1 MRYTVTVSRR
11 DPATD
16 AQARGVLSDIHHLG
30 LEGIER
36 VEIDRVYRLEGAL
49 ARADAER
56 LAERLFI
63 DPVVNTW
70 ALYEGSQASDRA
82 GADHVVEV
90 AFNPGVMDPVEAS
103 VLKAAR
109 DLGIA
114 ALVGVATATRYRI
127 YGNAPAERVAQAA
140 DALLVNNTVQHLVT
154 GDETRRTAHESAT
167 PTEPVVVDVLGGDD
181 EALVAISKR
190 GGLSL
195 NLQEMRRIQEHF
207 QGQGRNPTDVELETL
222 AQTWSEHCVHKTFKG
237 KILYKGEEIDNLL
250 KQTIVRATR
259 ELDRPWCVS
268 VFDDNAGVIEFD
280 DRHHVCFKVETHN
293 HPSALEPY
301 GGAGTGIG
309 GVIRDT
315 LGTGLGAKPVAN
327 TDIFCFARPDYPA
340 EKIPR
345 GVLHPR
351 RIMRGVVAGVR
362 DYGNRMGIP
371 TINGAVIF
379 DDGYLGNPLVYC
391 GNVGIIPVGCERK
404 RVAPGMAVVLV
415 GGRTGRDGIHGATFS
430 SADLGRDEENV
441 WSNAVQIGNPITEKK
456 MVDVL
461 MVARDRRLYSAITD
475 CGAGGLSSAVGE
487 MGEDTGAE
495 VDLEKVPLKYAGLSY
510 TEIWISEA
518 QERMVLAVPPEH
530 VAELLA
536 LFASED
542 VEATVIGKFTD
553 TKRLILRY
561 HGVQV
566 ADLDMGFLHRGVPQ
580 VARRAV
586 WNPSPE
592 PDAAFDEP
600 RSLNDD
606 LLGIL
611 SHPTVASKEWIIRQY
626 DHEVQGGSVL
636 KPLVGAAN
644 DGPSD
649 AAVIRPT
656 LESEKGIV
664 LANGI
669 NPRYGMIDPYW
680 MAFAAIDEALRQ
692 VVAVGGRRDRT
703 AILDNFCWGNPEV
716 PERLGELVRAARGC
730 YDGALHF
737 ETPFISGKD
746 SFYNEYATPDGTIAV
761 PPTLLISAIS
771 VLDDIRYVISM
782 DLKEPGHFLYLVGM
796 TRPEL
801 GGSHYWLLRGAL
813 GQSVPK
819 VDLKHA
825 AARMDAMSTAIRTGL
840 VRACHDCS
848 EGGLGIALAEMAFAG
863 GVGADVDLGH
873 VPTEEMPDRSDA
885 VLFSESQTRWVCEV
899 SREHQGQFEN
909 AMRGVPH
916 SQIGQTTRAQRLRV
930 RGLTGSLVV
939 DLPLAK
945 LKEAWQRTLRE
956 V

>member
-1 MRYTVTVSRR
+1 M
-11 DPATD
+11 
-16 AQARGVLSDIHHLG
+16 
-30 LEGIER
+30 
-36 VEIDRVYRLEGAL
+36 
-49 ARADAER
+49 
-56 LAERLFI
+56 
-63 DPVVNTW
+63 
-70 ALYEGSQASDRA
+70 
-82 GADHVVEV
+82 
-90 AFNPGVMDPVEAS
+90 
-103 VLKAAR
+103 
-109 DLGIA
+109 
-114 ALVGVATATRYRI
+114 
-127 YGNAPAERVAQAA
+127 
-140 DALLVNNTVQHLVT
+140 
-154 GDETRRTAHESAT
+154 
-167 PTEPVVVDVLGGDD
+167 
-181 EALVAISKR
+181 
-190 GGLSL
+190 
-195 NLQEMRRIQEHF
+195 
-207 QGQGRNPTDVELETL
+207 
-222 AQTWSEHCVHKTFKG
+222 
-237 KILYKGEEIDNLL
+237 
-250 KQTIVRATR
+250 
-259 ELDRPWCVS
+259 
-268 VFDDNAGVIEFD
+268 
-280 DRHHVCFKVETHN
+280 
-293 HPSALEPY
+293 
-301 GGAGTGIG
+301 
-309 GVIRDT
+309 
-315 LGTGLGAKPVAN
+315 
-327 TDIFCFARPDYPA
+327 
-340 EKIPR
+340 
-345 GVLHPR
+345 
-351 RIMRGVVAGVR
+351 
-362 DYGNRMGIP
+362 
-371 TINGAVIF
+371 
-379 DDGYLGNPLVYC
+379 
-391 GNVGIIPVGCERK
+391 
-404 RVAPGMAVVLV
+404 
-415 GGRTGRDGIHGATFS
+415 
-430 SADLGRDEENV
+430 
-441 WSNAVQIGNPITEKK
+441 
-456 MVDVL
+456 
-461 MVARDRRLYSAITD
+461 
-475 CGAGGLSSAVGE
+475 
-487 MGEDTGAE
+487 
-495 VDLEKVPLKYAGLSY
+495 
-510 TEIWISEA
+510 
-518 QERMVLAVPPEH
+518 
-530 VAELLA
+530 
-536 LFASED
+536 
-542 VEATVIGKFTD
+542 
-553 TKRLILRY
+553 
-561 HGVQV
+561 
-566 ADLDMGFLHRGVPQ
+566 
-580 VARRAV
+580 
-586 WNPSPE
+586 
-592 PDAAFDEP
+592 
-600 RSLNDD
+600 
-606 LLGIL
+606 
-611 SHPTVASKEWIIRQY
+611 
-626 DHEVQGGSVL
+626 QGGSVL

-680 MAFAAIDEALRQ
+680 MALAAIDEALRQ

-782 DLKEPGHFLYLVGM
+782 DLKEPGHSLYLVGM